1 MMAIILQLKLAD
13 CQICFTVGGNE
24 YVKHGLVH
32 HLGLTCEIF
41 RDGSREL
48 KKD

>member
-1 MMAIILQLKLAD
+1 MAIILQLKLAD
-13 CQICFTVGGNE
+13 CQICFTVAEKE

-32 HLGLTCEIF
+32 NLGLTCEMF
-41 RDGSREL
+41 REVSREL